1 MSRHA
6 PRRARASRATQR
18 RGEHRRRWHRRRRH
32 RPPSARARAVS
43 SAPRACAASG
53 FAHRQSTPSAR
64 TSAFLGA
71 SNALVRRERYSLSTS
86 TSRERG
92 SLVVVAGR
100 KKLRGLVKK
109 VGDAA
114 EAALLESTRLRGERS
129 IIGGELREIREGRG
143 EVYEDEPTVR
153 EVLGEL
159 RALTTELRELKE
171 ELRAALRG
179 GELSGASMRNDLVGA
194 VTKEL
199 TSGTSSTPTP
209 KVKSDDEMLAMLSG
223 GALAGMGEPEFE
235 PVLDVT
241 AWRGD
246 GTDRSSEWPFVTK
259 GEDDIYLMT
268 TIHAKL
274 NDAGFWAGEE
284 DEEDMFFGSSTKD
297 ALLYFQ
303 ANAGVQE
310 TGVVDAETWSA
321 LLGAEAFMWGPPP
334 GAIAFDETKFS
345 SQMEAR
351 GTQQPNAAAAS
362 ATPNPKHFMADED
375 YAPDDYDPF
384 SDDDDRSSSQGPSF
398 TLGTT
403 DGKQNAHKWPI
414 LREEDGGMEVH
425 KMQIALSEKGYD
437 SGEEDMEYWFFGFT
451 TQAALLAFQATERL
465 PESGSTDIATWRA
478 LLGDELLE
486 LSPEVALSRIGD
498 GAYPHD
504 LSRTDKVF
512 LLGEQR
518 YEE

>member
-1 MSRHA
+1 M
-6 PRRARASRATQR
+6 
-18 RGEHRRRWHRRRRH
+18 
-32 RPPSARARAVS
+32 
-43 SAPRACAASG
+43 
-53 FAHRQSTPSAR
+53 
-64 TSAFLGA
+64 
-71 SNALVRRERYSLSTS
+71 
-86 TSRERG
+86 
-92 SLVVVAGR
+92 
-100 KKLRGLVKK
+100 
-109 VGDAA
+109 
-114 EAALLESTRLRGERS
+114 
-129 IIGGELREIREGRG
+129 
-143 EVYEDEPTVR
+143 
-153 EVLGEL
+153 
-159 RALTTELRELKE
+159 
-171 ELRAALRG
+171 
-179 GELSGASMRNDLVGA
+179 
-194 VTKEL
+194 
-199 TSGTSSTPTP
+199 
-209 KVKSDDEMLAMLSG
+209 VKSDDEMLAMLSG
-223 GALAGMGEPEFE
+223 GALAGAGEPELA
-235 PVLDVT
+235 PVLDIT

-246 GTDRSSEWPFVTK
+246 GTDRSSEWPFVAK

-284 DEEDMFFGSSTKD
+284 DEDDMYFGASTKD

-303 ANAGVQE
+303 ANAGLQE

-334 GAIAFDETKFS
+334 GAIAFDETKYA

-351 GTQQPNAAAAS
+351 GTSQPNAAAAP
-362 ATPNPKHFMADED
+362 ATPNPEHFMADED

-384 SDDDDRSSSQGPSF
+384 GDDDERGSTQGPSF

-403 DGKQNAHKWPI
+403 DGKQNTHKWPI

-451 TQAALLAFQATERL
+451 TQAALLTFQASERL
-465 PESGSTDIATWRA
+465 PESGTTDIATWRA

-486 LSPEVALSRIGD
+486 LSPEEALSRIGD
-498 GAYPHD
+498 GAYTHD